1 MRARD
6 DGKRRERAVKN
17 EVKTT
22 DTVCRNAKD
31 RMGRARGPGRH
42 GGEAPAM
49 CVGTDD
55 VGLDSLVLSYQEEST
70 KKAAAI
76 DARQR
81 AGKRLHDMAAGAIRT
96 LMQYPPKQLMTI
108 RGTLTVIRVKQITN
122 DNSL

>member
-1 MRARD
+1 M
-6 DGKRRERAVKN
+6 DGK
-17 EVKTT
+17 
-22 DTVCRNAKD
+22 AKA
-31 RMGRARGPGRH
+31 RPGWARGPGRH

-81 AGKRLHDMAAGAIRT
+81 TSLRRHDMAAEAT
-96 LMQYPPKQLMTI
+96 
-108 RGTLTVIRVKQITN
+108 
-122 DNSL
+122 